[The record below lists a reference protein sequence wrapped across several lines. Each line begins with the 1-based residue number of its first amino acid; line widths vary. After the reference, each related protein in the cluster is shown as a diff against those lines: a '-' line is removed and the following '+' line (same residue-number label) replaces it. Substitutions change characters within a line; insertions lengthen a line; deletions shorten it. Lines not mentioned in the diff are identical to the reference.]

1 MLEFRSDIYYIRKIV
16 KKLNKYLT
24 LCNFINISLSTY
36 KGVLLMNNQLKQHL
50 ETIQNKLWDMSDSIY
65 HEPELGDQEYKSM
78 EKLVAFLKEHHFAV
92 ETGIVGRVTSFK
104 AVYDSK
110 KEGPTIA
117 YLSEY
122 DALPGVG
129 HGCGHN
135 MIGTMSAG
143 AGVLLS
149 KLVDEIGGRVVV
161 LGTPAEET
169 NGAKVPMAEQGIFD
183 DIDVAMILHPA
194 DESYES
200 GDSLAMD
207 AIQFAY
213 SGQSSHAAASPEKGI
228 NALDAVIQLF
238 NGINALRQHVTS
250 DVRIHGIIKEG
261 GIAAN
266 IVPDYAVAQ
275 FYVRANNRSYLDE
288 VVQKVKNIA
297 HGAALVTGATVEIT
311 NYELSYDNMLT
322 NQTLSEIFTENL
334 LATGVEKVLKAKDS
348 YGSIDMGNVSHVVPA
363 IHPYIGLDSP
373 GLVAHTKEFADI
385 TITENS
391 HQILSKGA
399 LALASTGYELLTNK
413 EIFEKV
419 VNEFLEMKRMNG

>member
-1 MLEFRSDIYYIRKIV
+1 MK
-16 KKLNKYLT
+16 
-24 LCNFINISLSTY
+24 
-36 KGVLLMNNQLKQHL
+36 NQLKIHL
-50 ETIQNKLWDMSDSIY
+50 ETVQNRLWEISDHLY
-65 HEPELGDQEYKSM
+65 HNPELGDQEFESM
-78 EKLVAFLKEHHFAV
+78 ERLVEFLQEHQFTI
-92 ETGIVGRVTSFK
+92 EKGIVDRPTAFK

-135 MIGTMSAG
+135 LIGTMSAG

-149 KLVDEIGGRVVV
+149 KVVDEIGGRVVV

-169 NGAKVPMAEQGIFD
+169 NGAKVPMAEQGIFE
-183 DIDVAMILHPA
+183 DIDAAMILHPA

-200 GDSLAMD
+200 GNSLAMD
-207 AIQFAY
+207 AIQFDY
-213 SGQSSHAAASPEKGI
+213 RGQTSHAAASPEKGI
-228 NALDAVIQLF
+228 NALDAVLQLF

-261 GIAAN
+261 GVAAN
-266 IVPDYAVAQ
+266 IVPDKAVAQ
-275 FYVRANNRSYLDE
+275 FYVRAKDRSYLNE
-288 VVQKVKNIA
+288 VVEKVKNIA
-297 HGAALVTGATVEIT
+297 QGAALMTGAELHTS
-311 NYELSYDNMLT
+311 NYELSYDNMIT
-322 NQTLSEIFTENL
+322 NQTLSQLFTNNL
-334 LATGVEKVLKAKDS
+334 LASGVKEVKIAKQT
-348 YGSIDMGNVSHVVPA
+348 YGSIDMGNVSQVVPA

-373 GLVAHTKEFADI
+373 GLIAHTKEFADL

-399 LALASTGYELLTNK
+399 LALASTGLDLITNQ
-413 EIFEKV
+413 EVLEKMK
-419 VNEFLEMKRMNG
+419 NEFYQNNK

>member
-1 MLEFRSDIYYIRKIV
+1 MKD
-16 KKLNKYLT
+16 
-24 LCNFINISLSTY
+24 
-36 KGVLLMNNQLKQHL
+36 QLKSHL
-50 ETIQNKLWDMSDSIY
+50 ETIQNSLWQISDHLY
-65 HEPELGDQEYKSM
+65 HHPELGDQEFESM
-78 EKLVAFLKEHHFAV
+78 ERLVEFLQQHQFTV
-92 ETGIVGRVTSFK
+92 EKGIVGRATAFK

-135 MIGTMSAG
+135 LIGTMSAG

-149 KLVDEIGGRVVV
+149 KVVDEIGGRVVV

-169 NGAKVPMAEQGIFD
+169 NGAKVPMAEQGIFE
-183 DIDVAMILHPA
+183 DIDAAMILHPA

-200 GDSLAMD
+200 GNSLAMD
-207 AIQFAY
+207 AIQFDY
-213 SGQSSHAAASPEKGI
+213 RGQTSHAAASPEKGI
-228 NALDAVIQLF
+228 NALDAVLQLF

-261 GIAAN
+261 GVAAN
-266 IVPDYAVAQ
+266 IVPDKAVAQ
-275 FYVRANNRSYLDE
+275 FYVRAKDRSYLNE
-288 VVQKVKNIA
+288 VVEKVKNIA
-297 HGAALVTGATVEIT
+297 QGAALMTGAELHIS
-311 NYELSYDNMLT
+311 NYELSYDNMIT
-322 NQTLSEIFTENL
+322 NQTLSQLFTNNL
-334 LATGVEKVLKAKDS
+334 LTSGVKEVKKAKQT
-348 YGSIDMGNVSHVVPA
+348 YGSIDMGNVSQVVPA

-373 GLVAHTKEFADI
+373 GLIAHTKEFADL

-399 LALASTGYELLTNK
+399 LALASTGLDLITNQ
-413 EIFEKV
+413 EVLEKMK
-419 VNEFLEMKRMNG
+419 NEFYQNNK